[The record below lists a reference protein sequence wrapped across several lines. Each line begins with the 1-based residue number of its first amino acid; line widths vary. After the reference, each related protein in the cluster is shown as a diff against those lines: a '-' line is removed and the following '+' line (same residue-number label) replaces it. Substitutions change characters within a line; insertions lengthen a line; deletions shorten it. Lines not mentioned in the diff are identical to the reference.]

1 MNYIKTKKKSKVSKI
16 TSKISLLLFLASSLF
31 LTGITPTFAGLAP
44 NVWEALHLE
53 EVHLETISYKLGETD
68 FKIQHYTNQNDK
80 GLTYFHPHASEAT
93 SLLMSIK
100 TIDECGGSII
110 SFDNSDNRNIKFKLK
125 NVEYQFDPNRIYTRK
140 GVTDTLKNLGP
151 YSKEAENIVFT
162 FGKWVSGLLSA
173 DRVIAIHNNLNLN
186 YNVLSYRDQGGN
198 PIEGIRALHIN
209 PDLSPANFLYT
220 TNSTLYIAAVE
231 ANLNAVLQGKDI
243 FDDGSYSVFA
253 MKQGIDYVN
262 IEAKHHEYA
271 ADLAL
276 INYVNRFFNIAPI
289 ERLTWKPLKEGDLID
304 LVATSSTYTEARLVK
319 IQELLGQHGFRVRT
333 QFAAQKDDGLGH
345 SNTDAIR
352 LKQLI
357 GALNAPDSK
366 AVWGIRGGEGTSNF
380 LTEMIATQPP
390 KIVKPVIGF
399 SDITGVH
406 MLINSKWNW
415 PSIHGVLAEFNKEID
430 IISHS
435 TINKDT
441 SIQSVI
447 DLLTDKTTTLK
458 YPLEPLNPKAQKGKT
473 ISTRLIGGNLTLVST
488 SLSAPYKPTHQPRTL
503 ILEDVGASPHQLE
516 RFLDQIAYS
525 EAFAYYDAI
534 ILGTFVQSTAG
545 DSDKTKTAIERV
557 VKDFAQKCIVPV
569 FRFNQFGHGPVNE
582 PMPMNTETLIVRE
595 PGKLELFVKNR

>member
-1 MNYIKTKKKSKVSKI
+1 MNAKKKSTVSKI
-16 TSKISLLLFLASSLF
+16 INKISLLIFLASTLF
-31 LTGITPTFAGLAP
+31 LTGITPTFAALTP
-44 NVWEALHLE
+44 QPEERLHLN
-53 EVHLETISYKLGETD
+53 VHLETISYMLGDTD
-68 FKIQHYTNQNDK
+68 FKIRHYSNQSDK
-80 GLTYFHPHASEAT
+80 GLTYFHPHASEPT
-93 SLLMSIK
+93 SLEMSIE
-100 TIDECGGSII
+100 TIARCGGSII
-110 SFDNSDNRNIKFKLK
+110 SFDNANNRNIKFKHK

-140 GVTDTLKNLGP
+140 GVLDTLKNLGP

-173 DRVIAIHNNLNLN
+173 DRVIAVHNNLNKN
-186 YNVLSYRDQGGN
+186 YNILSYQDPKGN
-198 PIEGIRALHIN
+198 PIEGIRALNIN
-209 PDLSPANFLYT
+209 PDLSPANFIYT
-220 TNSTLYIAAVE
+220 TNSTLYVAAAE
-231 ANLNAVLQGKDI
+231 ANMNAALQDKDI

-253 MKQGIDYVN
+253 MKQGVDYVN
-262 IEAKHHEYA
+262 IEAKRKEYA
-271 ADLAL
+271 ANLSL
-276 INYVNRFFNIAPI
+276 IKYINRFYNIGPI
-289 ERLTWKPLKEGDLID
+289 EKLTWSPLKKGDLID
-304 LVATSSTYTEARLVK
+304 LVATSSTYAEARLVK

-430 IISHS
+430 IITQS

-447 DLLTDKTTTLK
+447 DLLTDKNTTLAYK
-458 YPLEPLNPKAQKGKT
+458 IEPLNSRAQDEDT
-473 ISTRLIGGNLTLVST
+473 IATRLIGGNLTLVST
-488 SLSAPYKPTHQPRTL
+488 SLSAPYKPTKEPRTL
-503 ILEDVGASPHQLE
+503 ILEDVGVTPHQLE

-525 EAFAYYDAI
+525 ETFAYYDAI
-534 ILGTFVQSTAG
+534 ILGTFVHSTAG
-545 DSDKTKTAIERV
+545 DSAKTKTAIERV
-557 VKDFAQKCIVPV
+557 LKDFAQKCIVPV
-569 FRFNQFGHGPVNE
+569 FRFDQFGHGPVNE

-595 PGKLELFVKNR
+595 PGNITLYIKNR